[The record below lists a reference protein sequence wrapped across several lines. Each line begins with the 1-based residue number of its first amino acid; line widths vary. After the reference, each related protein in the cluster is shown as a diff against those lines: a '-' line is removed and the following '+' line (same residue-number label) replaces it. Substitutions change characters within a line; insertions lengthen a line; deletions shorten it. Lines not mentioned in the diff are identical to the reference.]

1 MGCVRCVRVAL
12 AMCAIIRAAWRC
24 DSSSG
29 IAIDGFYP
37 TRARARGLFVA
48 VNRAVD
54 RARARVVVMGT
65 VSIALSMSRTLWVI
79 DD

>member
-1 MGCVRCVRVAL
+1 MGCVRCVRVAF
-12 AMCAIIRAAWRC
+12 AMCAIIRAPWRC

-48 VNRAVD
+48 VNRS
-54 RARARVVVMGT
+54 RARACGGDGNGIDSAVDVADAMG
-65 VSIALSMSRTLWVI
+65 
-79 DD
+79 D